1 MLTEEE
7 ETMKRSSAGLVSTVT
22 ALCSSTAL
30 YVSSALKLQEK
41 KKKGEGGKNI
51 EKKKERPAKGSVDEA

>member
-7 ETMKRSSAGLVSTVT
+7 ETMKRSSAGLVSTAT
-22 ALCSSTAL
+22 ALLFFHSSVCEQRTEA
-30 YVSSALKLQEK
+30 SG